1 MLLTIDIACSKPI
14 YQQIA
19 EGVRF
24 LIASGRLKEG
34 VLLPSVRQLAN
45 DLSVNL
51 NTVATAY
58 RELQEEGLLTIRPGS
73 GCVVA
78 ARKVTDARP
87 AELRKPLRSALA
99 QFVLAG
105 LNPKQ
110 IRSIVEQ
117 ELRDLAKEGRL

>member
-1 MLLTIDIACSKPI
+1 M

-19 EGVRF
+19 DGVRM
-24 LIASGRLKEG
+24 LIASGKLKEG

-45 DLSVNL
+45 DLGVNL

-58 RELQEEGLLTIRPGS
+58 RELQNEGLLAIRPGA

-78 ARKVTDARP
+78 ARKISSAKPTA
-87 AELRKPLRSALA
+87 LRKPLRSALV

-105 LNPKQ
+105 LSPKQ
-110 IRSIVEQ
+110 IRSIVDQ
-117 ELRDLAKEGRL
+117 ELHQLLKEGNV

>member
-1 MLLTIDIACSKPI
+1 MLLTIDPSDVRPM

-19 EGVRF
+19 DGVRM
-24 LIASGRLKEG
+24 LIASGCLKEG

-45 DLSVNL
+45 DLGVNL

-58 RELQEEGLLTIRPGS
+58 RELQNEGLIAIRPGA

-78 ARKVTDARP
+78 ARKASGTKPSA
-87 AELRKPLRSALA
+87 LRKPLRSALV

-105 LNPKQ
+105 LSPKQ
-110 IRSIVEQ
+110 IRSIVDQ
-117 ELRDLAKEGRL
+117 ELHQLVKEGEV